1 MTDEL
6 PSAHFQQ
13 QYLGDYKLAD
23 KRNSPRV
30 VRQSMSDMIASP
42 YEPQSDYKPANE
54 NFENSAAQSFLLGS
68 TNTLEQRILKKQ
80 AEIKESQSRSIA
92 QIKNN
97 TQNLDDS
104 DDLSRKIVSA
114 RTSQQTPSQIQR
126 LVMQVNQIDEKLGSA
141 KNMTDTK
148 FQQLNDQMNLI

>member
-13 QYLGDYKLAD
+13 QYLGDYRLAD

-42 YEPQSDYKPANE
+42 YEPHSDYKPANE

-80 AEIKESQSRSIA
+80 AEIKEMQSRSIA

-104 DDLSRKIVSA
+104 DDLSRKVMSA
-114 RTSQQTPSQIQR
+114 RTSQQAVPSQIQR
-126 LVMQVNQIDEKLGSA
+126 LVMEVNTIDEKLGSA

-148 FQQLNDQMNLI
+148 F